1 MVPRVLSS
9 SLSRKIRDEDEDFL
23 LAKKEN
29 MKVLTIKIGSS
40 VLLTHRNKLDEFRVA
55 HIADQV
61 VTLREQRI
69 GVVLVVSG
77 AVACG
82 ASHINFCSGDSESKM
97 IAAGIGQAYVI
108 SIFQQIFSKKHL
120 QIAQVLLTKD
130 LLNIKSKKLSI
141 RRLLQAYIEL
151 GVVPVINENDVIDLN
166 SFGGNDF
173 LAADVSILLN
183 ADQLMML
190 STMAG
195 SEYGVGGGE
204 AKLKALE
211 ILSRNNIQANIVDG
225 KSKNSILQ
233 SII

>member
-1 MVPRVLSS
+1 M
-9 SLSRKIRDEDEDFL
+9 
-23 LAKKEN
+23 
-29 MKVLTIKIGSS
+29 TIKIGSS
-40 VLLTHRNKLDEFRVA
+40 VLLTQRNKLDEFRVA

-61 VTLREQRI
+61 VSLREQ
-69 GVVLVVSG
+69 GVGAVLVVSG

-82 ASHINFCSGDSESKM
+82 ASHINFSSEDNELKM
-97 IAAGIGQAYVI
+97 VAAGIGQAYVI
-108 SIFQQIFSKKHL
+108 SVFQQIFSRKHV

-130 LLNIKSKKLSI
+130 LLYSDGKKKAI
-141 RRLLQAYIEL
+141 NKLLQTYL
-151 GVVPVINENDVIDLN
+151 KMGVVPVINENDVIDLN

-204 AKLKALE
+204 AKEQALE
-211 ILSRNNIQANIVDG
+211 LLSKNNIQANIVDG
-225 KSKNSILQ
+225 KSKNIILQ
-233 SII
+233 SIL

>member
-1 MVPRVLSS
+1 
-9 SLSRKIRDEDEDFL
+9 
-23 LAKKEN
+23 
-29 MKVLTIKIGSS
+29 
-40 VLLTHRNKLDEFRVA
+40 VLLTQRNKLDEFRVA

-61 VTLREQRI
+61 VSLKEQGV

-82 ASHINFCSGDSESKM
+82 ASHINFSSEDRESKM
-97 IAAGIGQAYVI
+97 VAAGIGQAYVI
-108 SIFQQIFSKKHL
+108 SVFQQIFSRKHL

-130 LLNIKSKKLSI
+130 LLYSDGKKKVVNK
-141 RRLLQAYIEL
+141 LLQTYL
-151 GVVPVINENDVIDLN
+151 KMGVIPVINENDVIDLN

-204 AKLKALE
+204 AKFRALE
-211 ILSRNNIQANIVDG
+211 VLSRNNIQANIVDG
-225 KSKNSILQ
+225 KSKNIILQ
-233 SII
+233 SIL